1 MLSIVIP
8 AHNEAAFIGATIAAL
23 HAAARALGCSFEVV
37 VVDDD
42 STDRT
47 TAIAEAAGARVVA
60 VKLRHIAAARNAGAA
75 AARGDRLVFVDA
87 DTIVAPETLRAA
99 MDALS
104 DGAVAGGTHA
114 RLPYGEPRWAR
125 AGWAP
130 FQWGMILLG
139 MPGGAFM
146 FMTRAAFDAA
156 GGFDERFFASE
167 EIHFARALRKVGRF
181 VMVRPPVTTS
191 ARKFH
196 VLGPAGILREWLGM
210 LVRGPRVLRSR
221 KHLGLWYGDQRRK

>member
-8 AHNEAAFIGATIAAL
+8 AHNEAAFLGATLDAL
-23 HAAARALGCSFEVV
+23 RAGARLLGCPFEIV

-42 STDRT
+42 STDGT
-47 TAIAEAAGARVVA
+47 AAIAEEGGARVVSA
-60 VKLRHIAAARNAGAA
+60 KLRHIAAVRNAGAA

-87 DTIVAPETLRAA
+87 DTLVPPATLRAA

-104 DGAVAGGTHA
+104 GGAVAGGTHA
-114 RLPYGEPRWAR
+114 RLPDGEAWWAR

-130 FQWGMILLG
+130 FQWGMIVLR

-167 EIHFARALRKVGRF
+167 EIHLARALRKTGRF
-181 VMVRPPVTTS
+181 VMVHPPVTTS

-210 LVRGPRVLRSR
+210 LIRGPRVLRSR